1 MDGIDVSR
9 SAGMDRNA
17 GDDADQALANAI
29 ASGDRQAWERFFD
42 LYADWAYR
50 FSHSHLRGN
59 RADAEDL
66 CSDIMM
72 TAACSIKRFDHR
84 RGTLDQWLLGL
95 ARHRLAR
102 FCRECRLAPPLVPE
116 LAASNPGHDELL
128 GTVPNDESLLRDL
141 VGRALG
147 SLPARQA
154 NVLVGKYVSGYTV
167 DELARETQSSPKV
180 IESLLSRARAG
191 FRSAFRRLAESGSG
205 GESHE

>member
-1 MDGIDVSR
+1 MDGIDLSR

-17 GDDADQALANAI
+17 TFDTDQALANAV
-29 ASGDRQAWERFFD
+29 ASGDGQAWEHFFD
-42 LYADWAYR
+42 LHADWAYR
-50 FSHSHLRGN
+50 FSYSHLHGN

-102 FCRECRLAPPLVPE
+102 FCRERRLAPPLVPE
-116 LAASNPGHDELL
+116 LAASNPGTDEIV
-128 GTVPNDESLLRDL
+128 GDVPTDESLTRDL

-154 NVLVGKYVSGYTV
+154 AVLIGKYLSGYTI
-167 DELARETQSSPKV
+167 DELAREIQCSSRAV
-180 IESLLSRARAG
+180 ESLLSRARAG
-191 FRSAFRRLAESGSG
+191 FRAAFRRLAESGSG

>member
-1 MDGIDVSR
+1 MDGIDLSA
-9 SAGMDRNA
+9 SAGMESSA
-17 GDDADQALANAI
+17 ASDADQALANAI
-29 ASGDRQAWERFFD
+29 ASGDSQAWERFFD

-50 FSHSHLRGN
+50 FSYSHLHGN

-72 TAACSIKRFDHR
+72 AAACSIKRFDHR

-95 ARHRLAR
+95 ARRRLAR
-102 FCRECRLAPPLVPE
+102 FCRERRLAPPLVPE
-116 LAASNPGHDELL
+116 LAASNPRTRDIVENVS
-128 GTVPNDESLLRDL
+128 TDESLLRDL

-154 NVLVGKYVSGYTV
+154 AVLIGKYVSGYTV
-167 DELARETQSSPKV
+167 DELAREARSSSKAV
-180 IESLLSRARAG
+180 ESLLSRARAG
-191 FRSAFRRLAESGSG
+191 FRAAFRRLAQSGSG